1 MSILLKIAGIASLGI
16 LGAILDLKELFIVAF
31 AFIFAALY
39 VINERVGKI
48 KESLEKIEIAL
59 GEIHQQR

>member
-1 MSILLKIAGIASLGI
+1 MSILLKIAGIALLGI

-39 VINERVGKI
+39 VIHERVGKI
-48 KESLEKIEIAL
+48 KESLERVEIAL
-59 GEIHQQR
+59 GEIHQRR